1 MILPFLREEKD
12 VKKVFLIDFLLCFA
26 GFLVVP
32 IIPIYMKD
40 VLKYSLGQVG
50 FILGIPSVICC
61 FLGGLAYYCYRKL
74 GIYHSVLLS
83 LTLDILVYVVLL
95 VKFPY
100 IYIIT
105 FYILKG
111 ISTSIFMPILKNLY
125 ILTLKNE
132 ENTKIV
138 FKFRYII
145 VCLSAIISPYFS
157 RILYPIS
164 HKIIFYVFFSL
175 YFTGILLLIGFKNYI
190 QTLDLEKEKIKVLL
204 ILKEKRRIIIFLV
217 ACIII
222 LMVFSQFEG
231 TFILTLPSNEA
242 LEIFTLLLILNSVF
256 GVIIQLI
263 NLKYFNKLSAYS
275 SLILGCCSFAIAY
288 IIFFLS
294 NFNII
299 ILILAIIIFTIG
311 ETLIMPNIEIFI
323 TEISNENDR
332 VFLYGISEFKRLGFF
347 LGPFISGCLIQSYSG
362 KKMFIV
368 FSCLS
373 LFACGLFIIFE
384 KINNKYI
391 T

>member
-1 MILPFLREEKD
+1 
-12 VKKVFLIDFLLCFA
+12 
-26 GFLVVP
+26 
-32 IIPIYMKD
+32 
-40 VLKYSLGQVG
+40 
-50 FILGIPSVICC
+50 
-61 FLGGLAYYCYRKL
+61 
-74 GIYHSVLLS
+74 
-83 LTLDILVYVVLL
+83 
-95 VKFPY
+95 
-100 IYIIT
+100 
-105 FYILKG
+105 
-111 ISTSIFMPILKNLY
+111 MPILKNLY